1 MPEFTQL
8 TNEQI
13 ILSVI
18 IIFISYI
25 VKGLTGFGSGLV
37 AIPLLAFIFPLK
49 FIVPV
54 LGLLSYSGTIIQSV
68 SLRKQASWQDIWP
81 IIPFSLAGIAVALWL
96 LVNLDSRILALALG
110 VFIIIYA
117 SYSLLPLKDIT
128 GGRKWAV
135 MAGTCGGLVGA
146 LFGNG
151 GPFYVIYLKMRQL
164 DRSQFRATIAMIFLL
179 DGGFRVAGYSTS
191 GLYNSQVLWL
201 VVILFPVL
209 LVAMYVGH
217 HIHIKINQLLFNR
230 IINIMLLISGSMLI
244 AKSL

>member
-68 SLRKQASWQDIWP
+68 SLRKQAAWQDIWP

-146 LFGNG
+146 LFGTG
-151 GPFYVIYLKMRQL
+151 GPFYVIL
-164 DRSQFRATIAMIFLL
+164 FENATARPVPVSSNHFDDIF
-179 DGGFRVAGYSTS
+179 A
-191 GLYNSQVLWL
+191 
-201 VVILFPVL
+201 
-209 LVAMYVGH
+209 
-217 HIHIKINQLLFNR
+217 
-230 IINIMLLISGSMLI
+230 
-244 AKSL
+244 